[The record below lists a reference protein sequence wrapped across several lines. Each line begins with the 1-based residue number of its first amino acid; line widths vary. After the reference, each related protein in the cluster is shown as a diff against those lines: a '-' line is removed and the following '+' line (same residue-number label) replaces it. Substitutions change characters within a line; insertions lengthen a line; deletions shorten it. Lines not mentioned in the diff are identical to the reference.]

1 MFNSDADEVDS
12 NQEMGNAEAEVSEE
26 SMDKSNELKIE
37 AVGLFGEGNF
47 QACVDKYTE
56 AIKLNG
62 SAAAL
67 FAKRGQAY
75 LKLEKPNACIRDCTR
90 ALEMNPDS
98 AMAYKFRGRAHRY
111 GRIYVGRKKFVV
123 GVEE

>member
-1 MFNSDADEVDS
+1 
-12 NQEMGNAEAEVSEE
+12 MGDLEAEVSDDA
-26 SMDKSNELKIE
+26 MDKSNELKME

-47 QACVDKYTE
+47 QGCVEKYTE

-62 SAAAL
+62 KAAAL

-75 LKLEKPNACIRDCTR
+75 LKLEKPNACIKDCTH
-90 ALEMNPDS
+90 ALELNPDS

-111 GRIYVGRKKFVV
+111 VINNSVITLSIKLHISMVYQSQ
-123 GVEE
+123 